1 MVTKDDLTRYTEA
14 IERSSARVYEVL
26 KDVAVQFSDIAKQLE
41 LLARQ
46 FEESRR
52 DNQLAHKEI
61 DGTLSEHE
69 KTCAARSLV
78 LSRNAESAAA
88 SAEAAREALEP
99 VVTIKDAILA
109 GQVTTREAVMASQRD
124 SMKALTDG
132 LSRMELALVRSRTL
146 IVIVCGTITALSAVA
161 IALLK

>member
-61 DGTLSEHE
+61 DGALDDHE
-69 KTCAARSLV
+69 KTSAERAQALAK
-78 LSRNAESAAA
+78 NAEIAAA
-88 SAEAAREALEP
+88 NAEAAREAIEP
-99 VVTIKDAILA
+99 LTSVKDVVLSSQAATRDAIL
-109 GQVTTREAVMASQRD
+109 GNQREFA
-124 SMKALTDG
+124 KAMTDG
-132 LSRMELALVRSRTL
+132 FSRIELALVRSRTL
-146 IVIVCGTITALSAVA
+146 IVIICGTITAVAAVA
-161 IALLK
+161 IALVK